1 MHPIEKE
8 KLCRS
13 TGFATFATLC
23 VPARSFDACGI
34 DRPSRQ
40 RAPRKAAA
48 TGSAAAAAVRP
59 PTITLQTFKAQVN
72 VVNLFFNVKDKHGM
86 LIPNLTKDD
95 FQVFEDGKPQ
105 TVKYFSAESNQPL
118 TLGIMI
124 DTSASQTRVLDIEQE
139 SCAEFLHSVLRDKDL
154 AFVINF
160 DVDVD
165 LDQDFTNNVRDL
177 TRALNKMQ
185 INAGMGGGPPGLGGG
200 PVPTTPRGTLLYDAI
215 YLGAN
220 EKLKSEVGRKAM
232 IIFTDGEDQGSRL
245 RIQDA
250 IEAAQKADTICY
262 VILIADRG
270 FYGGFGYSG
279 DSDMRKLAEAD
290 RRPRHRGRQQ
300 AGQAESRPSTRFK
313 MNCAASTTSATRRPI
328 PSWTAAIARSRFTP
342 RAANTRCRLAKAI
355 TRWPRIK
362 EQGLGVRTGVSGYL
376 NPWFLR
382 PTLVIRFSFTQTKKS
397 GDPMGPPL
405 VMQASLLASRGAS
418 ARPA

>member
-1 MHPIEKE
+1 MSFHWFRYRVLEGALFLAGC
-8 KLCRS
+8 LC
-13 TGFATFATLC
+13 L
-23 VPARSFDACGI
+23 PAPAQNPPAQPPAQDQQGQQ
-34 DRPSRQ
+34 PSDQ
-40 RAPRKAAA
+40 DN
-48 TGSAAAAAVRP
+48 
-59 PTITLQTFKAQVN
+59 LQTFKAEVN

-105 TVKYFSAESNQPL
+105 NIKYFSSESNQPL

-139 SCAEFLHSVLRDKDL
+139 ACTQFLKEVLRDKDL

-165 LDQDFTNNVRDL
+165 LDQDFTNNIRDL
-177 TRALNKMQ
+177 SRALNKMQ

-215 YLGAN
+215 YLGAD
-220 EKLKSEVGRKAM
+220 EKLKNEVGRKAM

-250 IEAAQKADTICY
+250 VEAAQKADTISY

-279 DSDMRKLAEAD
+279 DSDMHKLAEATG
-290 RRPRHRGRQQ
+290 GRVIEVGNKQDKLKAAFDQIQNELRSQYNIGYTPSNAKLDGTYRKIQIKTKGDYKVQ
-300 AGQAESRPSTRFK
+300 ARQGYY
-313 MNCAASTTSATRRPI
+313 
-328 PSWTAAIARSRFTP
+328 AIA
-342 RAANTRCRLAKAI
+342 K
-355 TRWPRIK
+355 
-362 EQGLGVRTGVSGYL
+362 
-376 NPWFLR
+376 
-382 PTLVIRFSFTQTKKS
+382 
-397 GDPMGPPL
+397 D
-405 VMQASLLASRGAS
+405 
-418 ARPA
+418 